1 MPVFGS
7 QNFLFYLYFV
17 DKKKIVMS
25 YFAINLYPP
34 PPSEK
39 KIGLGSFKKFLFLID
54 QTWM

>member
-39 KIGLGSFKKFLFLID
+39 KQDWEVLKNFYS
-54 QTWM
+54 

>member
-34 PPSEK
+34 PIWK